1 MADKKYKDLPSN
13 IQTTTV
19 KNFFESTV
27 EQLFSKANVENMSA
41 YIGRKEYDD
50 YTPGE
55 DVYIP
60 QDTPN
65 REKYSLEPVVNSVD
79 QLTGRSSNLMFYDDF
94 LNVLKSYG
102 VDTQNQN
109 NLFNSNFYSLL
120 PPIDEDKFVNFQE
133 YFWSP
138 EGPQAIVVS
147 GTASQPINI
156 IKDIIGKNTFTDPSG
171 YTFKNGAV
179 VEFAGDYVIPQ
190 SYKDSRY
197 IVEGVGDKIILHN
210 KEQNFSASFSTP
222 SFAPWDQEIITGES
236 NLVTTDIPQGAVSES
251 IIASHGF
258 LDNNTGLYYYFD
270 AEGEQSTIQVNSLD
284 DTDLNGNP
292 YWQGY
297 VSEADGFLTYIN
309 DGLYGF
315 DNEPWDGGNTQ
326 ETPDYILMQR
336 AALDK
341 NIWSRINFWH
351 HKNNFIDAGSE
362 LPGKEFRAKRPIL
375 EFNRDIEVYNFG
387 NTGLDFNADLT
398 AAGYTKS
405 EIQGRPIS
413 APIDSQGIKEENIV
427 LIPDDTEENSKYIY
441 IVKASTSKTVV
452 GSVTNSSTFIVNDI
466 SDIYQYATITGSG
479 ISSSIVVEDIDS
491 DGMITTSSPVTLT
504 DQQTIT
510 FGDRVIL
517 KRKPADNNP
526 AGAEDG
532 DSNFIPFIP
541 EVGNS
546 ISILFGSQN
555 QGTEYYW
562 NGKKWALGQRKTR
575 VNSPILFKGYDSA
588 RNVVDDELVYPQS
601 SFKGTKLFSYKD
613 AVANTQNDSVLGF
626 PLEYKNFNNF
636 SEIVFNNNL
645 SSDVISYVSFG
656 GTTNS
661 YINGYLY
668 YKQRLS
674 NGNIEYRTM
683 WRGHN
688 SPFEQVVE
696 DRYEISQAEIDAQTV
711 IYNVSAVPTDSNLI
725 RVYINGKRTK
735 TFTFNSVLTA
745 VQFDNFSFNI
755 NDVID
760 IKTQT
765 NTGHILGENR
775 NGRYEIPLS
784 WDSNTD
790 KVDILEISE
799 PQYIEHFKN
808 LINNQEEIVGEPLGS
823 SNFSNLTKEIQYADK
838 IVQSDDDL
846 QTAAFLV
853 SNDNFNI
860 IDSLRYNA
868 DEYIKYKNRLRKE
881 IKRYIDGNDILGL
894 TNSNILELVIQN
906 VIAYNPGKLVF
917 DYSYMLAIG
926 DRYDE
931 ETVVINNVNQ
941 KEYVLS
947 RYTDLTKIENVVYV
961 YETDSE
967 GKDQMLLIDDDYS
980 INSENSIVTLTFND
994 TYNLVLGST
1003 VKARFFNT
1011 NRESAQCPP
1020 TPSAMGLYPVSK
1032 PEIFTDN
1039 SFNEPITVIL
1049 GHDGSKHVAVNDKED
1064 EILLEF
1070 ERRIYNTILQVYRDK
1085 EEHPDLN
1092 VYDVRPGRFRTT
1104 GFSRNNFYN
1113 ILRESFNKFVT
1124 RNEVDFVTNE
1134 YYKEDDFWTWN
1145 YNSGVPKPAYWRGI
1159 FEACYDTERPH
1170 THPWEMLGFTKKPSW
1185 WDEQYGTDYGS
1196 TNNALWKDLEEGI
1209 IRQGTRANVENDR
1222 YKTRNNPFRRIGL
1235 KLEIPVDAQGNLI
1248 PPANIIST
1256 TSTTKSI
1263 SWSQNVTG
1271 TPSANANTFVA
1282 TNGLSISEYNNSGNT
1297 FINVTTNN
1305 IPGHDTGTFPST
1317 NNTNEIVDS
1326 EFNYSFQFATGI
1338 ATGNLAYYNDYANA
1352 TSTSNTAIGIAV
1364 NGAMITNGNTGIT
1377 FESTNNWHYNAL
1389 FRNDVDRDTAGGSPD
1404 SNNIYGYVQPSPQT
1418 VGLTSWAT
1426 DSHSPIVGWA
1436 FDGLPIYGPY
1446 GYTDGANASSAIKR
1460 IESSYELRSDVRS
1473 DIASGATGLPTGEF
1487 VEDFAYN
1494 PGSGDLDQF
1503 NGRFGVT
1510 PEYPA
1515 GTYYYVATID
1525 ANSDP
1530 AYPYAVGGKFIDNP
1544 NLANNLTGTKTLNTN
1559 GSLTYSL
1566 DNSQSTVYS
1575 ANSTLASSNWK
1586 FSDGAPVENAWK
1598 ISEYYPFAIIELLFL
1613 TKPGKFASVFA
1624 EPEKLIRVSANTN
1637 QLVDKNTF
1645 KRYKVKNAIV
1655 HGDIKADSK
1664 TLCTNTGYT
1673 QFIDSYLRFQGL
1685 NNTSIF
1691 AKPFRSVNGKLGHKF
1706 AGFIDKDTMTVFSD
1720 TYSTTG
1726 NSSSLILPQEDLQ
1739 IDIHEGP
1746 VSTTNNYTGVLIE
1759 KVKNNG
1765 YKVSGYSSLK
1775 RYFDVIPSDKTGR
1788 KTEVAVG
1795 GDPADFSNYDTSKQY
1810 NEGNIIKSGYNYY
1823 RAVAVAPAGTAVTN
1837 TAVWQRLSSL
1847 PQVGGAEA
1855 TYYLDGTGDVDRV
1868 EYGTVYYNVDELFD
1882 FLTSLG
1888 RYQKSIG
1895 YNFGEFNTEI
1905 NDVNDWLYSGKQF
1918 LFWSIGKWS
1927 TGNTLNLS
1935 PMASKIL
1942 FASTTGRIN
1951 RIAESYK
1958 GQFSILDQEG
1968 KMISPRE
1975 CEIIREDN
1983 IITIAP
1989 IDTERQI
1996 FGITLHTNEL
2006 EHSMIVN
2013 NKSQFGDTIYDP
2025 IFNQRQKRLKIKGK
2039 RTANWNGT
2047 LSSEGFIITDNGLKP
2062 NFDTL
2067 ASDIGRY
2074 NEIGYTPVEKQV
2086 YDASRRQYGY
2096 QERKYLREFELV
2108 DDNQFDFYQ
2117 GMIRNK
2123 GTRDSLE
2130 ILLNSD
2136 KVFIPGNVSIFDQW
2150 ALKIGDFGDTENKQ
2164 RLDIKIDEDEIK
2176 SEKTLV
2182 QIVYPENIVS
2192 IVDDVEVLSRNTKFY
2207 TKPILEIES
2216 PPADIPGS
2224 FTYGGGTTAEA
2235 TVNLSTDGTISN
2247 VTVTEKGYGYT
2258 INPSV
2263 TVVAAQLLTANLT
2276 TYFSKPYAISSDY
2289 VSGSGTFSNALTGI
2303 HITDHFAPSGNANT
2317 FIDLSGVTTLT
2328 GVANAINSTANISAN
2343 IVARAVEITTSTA
2356 TNYLLEIQG
2365 NDFELSGQGNS
2376 AIVDDITNKF
2386 LVEERRYQPRQRYS
2400 FETANS
2406 TAQSD
2411 IIATVDGNITSAG
2424 NDWVFDEG
2432 SRTTIRPTSRITGGN
2447 ISFNFVPVSV
2457 SDGVSNTNL
2466 IDIDNRT
2473 VINGI
2478 YPHLDVFI
2486 DGQKLDDSL
2495 ETSSIAGYI
2504 VSESGA
2510 NNSITFYDVTKLP
2523 GGELNENSVIEVVEY
2538 GTLDF
2543 EDTYQGDLPGSVLN
2557 IKVTANDA
2565 LAAKLK
2571 QIRTFEITPDVK
2583 TDSTILI
2590 DVDDGTR
2597 MIHRPTDMAT
2607 NDLWPTTS
2615 SVSHLGIVDS
2625 KYTPL
2630 PNAGYISKYNVNYQA
2645 MDLTNFEQLFDRT
2658 TRKASKIPQA
2668 NDLIHFAIDEHTDF
2682 NAYQL
2687 VDTNCNVAYVEPG
2700 LESNSIA
2707 LFTNKSLL
2715 QFTDG
2720 NRENTAN
2727 NINKYYDNVVAFKR
2741 DKNIYSAYYDNMS
2754 YADGE
2759 KIFDDTIMDLTTP
2772 IGLFLNEEQ
2781 VVKNSFDV
2789 TDITYTR
2796 PMVLGIEKIEPNV
2809 SGNVL
2814 NIQPHALF
2822 NEGIVANANIVGN
2835 NIVEISIVTTQE
2847 TADGTVSFSNQF
2859 SGPANGLYVNFV
2871 DTSGGNLNGN
2881 NYEISNLNVTAFTT
2895 NGTQSSTA
2903 NTSVPVIS
2911 EVSGTVTNSKIVTL
2925 LAANTDIRNGMS
2937 VLGTG
2942 VENNTTVN
2950 QISGTTITLSQNAN
2964 ISSGANI
2971 TFVSQSIIYTTSESS
2986 TTTFTIEDATV
2997 SSNVST
3003 ANLTIGKTD
3012 GLIVTTD
3019 FDTTTLTRG
3028 DDAKIQNAGL
3038 FEGVHRI
3045 NDITVNGVANTIAIP
3060 GEYVAPLS
3068 VTSTFTGVDTANIQL
3083 ATANS
3088 SITDGMLVTGGD
3100 VAANCKVLYI
3110 DSGGNIILSSNAD
3123 SSANSSITF
3132 TEDRFGN
3139 ATLVDNYVTVTFTED
3154 HDLTIDSEGQD
3165 TILEHVVNIG
3175 YAEPGYYN
3183 WAWRAK
3189 GVPTANTLL
3198 VQGYGYDHPV
3208 PITYTTTFTGTGN
3221 SIVIASENDFV
3232 QKFVSVSGGDVA
3244 SGTKVVSVDGTT
3256 VVLDANADSN
3266 ANNSI
3271 TFSANAVSEKQY
3283 LEYGNS
3289 AQLTVG
3295 NPEGNAYLSSTH
3307 RGKIF
3312 INGMPVATAFPM
3324 YSSQEYVDDI
3334 NYQLQIKQGAVAFCG
3349 SIQISIPFVTAALKA
3364 AAKAGYSTNPGP
3376 GTVNVAGLGQVPTG
3390 TLASKV
3396 FGKTQTFRN
3405 NHHHAGMSLRV
3416 QNGGSHGFIDVNP
3429 GNNNGVTAS
3438 GPNAPVPTPAQT
3450 PAPVTQSQV
3459 RQSTMNI
3466 IGPFGPPLEYLGDN
3480 PARDLANGHYG
3491 PNGDSFTVMN
3501 KQQEHKKNA
3510 VDPFGMAVAGSW
3522 ASNVTVNK
3530 FGKIQGITY
3539 PRTYY
3544 NWNPETGQRGL
3555 FMWMGTSA
3563 VSGWINTWIDPNSVI
3578 KQNTGPSFGPQQP
3591 ANYDTSSG
3599 TPPTNTNTGTNT
3611 SSTSS
3616 GANTPPPTNTVVTT
3630 IQSPGTS
3637 GTYSSAGTNGT
3648 SFADFSPIIDITQN
3662 DTPCPPPPKDPP
3674 PPKVPPVK
3682 MVTQFISYS
3691 KGRGVTENTKFK
3703 FATDNNNG
3711 AGWPIKILF
3720 DMFGA
3725 KDKMTVYQGTTAGSM
3740 GRTLAGTGVAGT
3752 LSQLTSTDKTE
3763 YNRIKTGSNNNQ
3775 FSGIQPYTTHGNGF
3789 VKENGKLSFTYYPAN
3804 GQYITIKLEKDGS
3817 SSTAYNFAIVYPS
3830 DDGQPLQGSAT
3841 GVGNPSNNANPGVT
3855 ANGAGPYG
3863 NGFIPPGGLNIGG
3876 GYGSGFPAGGGQ
3888 VGPLGG
3894 NAFYNYFNNSGI
3906 SINNILSGGINVGG
3920 IGGGTISY
3928 NPVYQNNTTYGI
3940 PSYNSATPGWSPTLG
3955 WVDAQGNAWSG
3966 TLITGPQAN
3975 LSNPNPGNQGQGNTN
3990 HIGLTGHTPTG
4001 GTTNTSQIPVC
4012 TPKPRIKVC
4021 GQTKSVGQGDTFYI
4035 NGTSVTLS
4043 GATSIDAIA
4052 NEIRSQVTT
4061 VTVHV
4066 TPDGLGDK
4074 CLTIRNKTADPMV
4087 VRNGCAG
4094 GVYKEVLD
4102 YTLQKDQQMCFNKEV
4117 VQGPTT
4123 LTNTAS
4129 GSGNAAIVGTS
4140 VASFTTDTITP
4151 EDRLANNDKQSICL
4165 TKGSGY
4171 AVGDVL
4177 RVMGGT
4183 PVVGLPE
4190 SPLQAITVNSGGF
4203 GYVKD
4208 SIRVIIGQTGEPGTG
4223 ALVDYTGIEVDGSG
4237 AITKI
4242 PLASGGDG
4250 YSMDNPPTLTI
4261 IGTGRNASASGK
4273 LKVEHPAVEKPARF
4287 IVNDI
4292 GPDGEITDIQI
4303 ITRGIYKIFPSD
4315 LDSGVPLE
4323 YDIKRPQDNTADSE
4337 ILGSSGHINN
4347 AYGDA
4352 ANKGAGFGARI
4363 FLTAREIPS
4372 CSEKGNALTDLGL
4385 PGGVIYATTPEQQLA
4400 DDISLFSELDE
4411 NGNPLFSAD
4420 VIYRDADG
4428 NIIPS
4433 DANLGDDGLG
4443 NSGLGRGGAP
4453 NGAMIGELVL
4463 SSPTLMGIEIDDNL
4477 NPGLLDLLG
4486 VLPGTYY
4493 CGPGVE
4499 VTNNDGSGVNP
4510 AISVQQTAEGFPFN
4524 GAAGRGLRNKPWQN
4538 GWNFNMN
4545 LGNITQSQDMFK
4557 YDITTISGDAIAFT
4571 RDDVDR
4577 QYVKPLV
4584 LESMRHDTDSG
4595 LDLANISNAWIDS
4608 YGTTGGW
4615 AYLESNTVIRQQEK
4629 LADIKFVKD
4638 VFTYDEDTAQK
4649 EFDLNLYDPFK
4660 GIIPGFID
4668 KEIIFKSENDPVVYN
4683 PAYTKFGKQQVGATW
4698 WNTSKVK
4705 YEWYEQGTGTYDIY
4719 GYNNEERIRNWG
4731 RMFPN
4736 SEIEIAE
4743 WIESLLTPEEYNVQN
4758 IGDGIQALLPSD
4770 GSAPNF
4776 ILETRANEK
4785 GKLTDYYYFWVNGKT
4800 TVDAKA
4806 FENYGREKST
4816 QEIVNL
4822 LSNPEGQRMPYF
4834 AMVSPE
4840 AMGVNM
4846 LGDLIKTENS
4856 ILSLNYTRRPENH
4869 SQKHTSWQLAGEGDK
4884 NSNIPNELSVKLID
4898 SLAGINA
4905 MAEEVPAKG
4914 LSEAERYGSSYRP
4927 RQTMFKYIKEARKQ
4941 MFNSLNTIFKEL
4953 KMDSSFDDWRNNLPA
4968 SLNYLDT
4975 VNWFEELR
4983 TDKVSNSKIYYNSDY
4998 KPLRKV
5004 GTTKQLELLK
5014 NILDRSIIQ
5023 VQSSSD
5029 SKYSLYEYSKAT
5041 DTFKLIAIE
5050 NETVEWNEQVYK
5062 EQQSTI
5068 IAEEI
5073 RNVLL
5078 ALYDNVFIGSN
5089 RVYWNRFFFDMV
5101 KYAYS
5106 EQTELN
5112 WAFKTTY
5119 LNIVKEE
5126 TDLVPLKGFKVD
5138 NFDKAIDYFNEVK
5151 PYSSKIQNYSDIK
5164 KPATE
5169 IVGGTSTDFDRPPY
5183 FDDVL
5188 IDVRVLDDNVSA
5200 DANILATDPTYA
5212 GFVSS
5217 NAPIRSVDTKIV
5229 FDRVKA
5235 DLFENSSGMQTQTFV
5250 ASADID
5256 ALSLNF
5262 VPSEADRIVVKRNDE
5277 IVPATSTNLNTGN
5290 SAISNYTFDSAN
5302 NVIVLSKTGNA
5313 EFQTVNAGDVIEVSV
5328 IDGFDPTKETINVS
5342 IAKNIVSIMQNSNAN
5357 ISNTQLSW
5365 TASDRLF
5372 KFDPEIISEFTH
5384 DMESTFGEGVL
5395 SNTTVMT
5402 NVNTITSM
5410 IDSGNLDNTF
5420 SLVKTKIGGDFQGRQ
5435 LDASV
5440 FTDIVPGTHPSTYYT
5455 NTRGFDFYSWDSEV
5469 WDREVDVENFIGIL
5483 NEETQ
5488 GNVNYRVD
5496 NETVYGF
5503 DAVTFLKSRH
5513 GPNRPEELAV
5523 VQPLETLVM
5532 NVHTSNANIETLPGI
5547 SNSKSVRYRMFMD
5560 LFGRTDFYRQSLTG
5574 LTTVSANVNIWENE
5588 ISVTDVSLLP
5598 DGNESN
5604 KGIIWIGAERIEYT
5618 GVDTAN
5624 NKLLGVVRGTRG
5636 TTAQPLIESGAQIFN
5651 GEESQNIALQGARDP
5666 QIANWLGQD
5675 GVSITDTTS
5684 SPTTDTIIG
5693 FIQNV

>member
-1 MADKKYKDLPSN
+1 MADKKYKDLPTN

-27 EQLFSKANVENMSA
+27 EQLFSKANVENLSA
-41 YIGRKEYDD
+41 YIGRKEFDD
-50 YTPGE
+50 YNPDT
-55 DVYIP
+55 DVYVP
-60 QDTPN
+60 QSTPN

-79 QLTGRSSNLMFYDDF
+79 QLTGLSTNLMFYDDF

-109 NLFNSNFYSLL
+109 NLFSSNFYSLL

-156 IKDIIGKNTFTDPSG
+156 LKDIIGKKTFTDPSG

-190 SYKDSRY
+190 TYKDSRY
-197 IVEGVGDKIILHN
+197 IIEGVGNSIILHN

-236 NLVTTDIPQGAVSES
+236 NLILTDIPQGAVSES
-251 IIASHGF
+251 IIATHGY
-258 LDNNTGLYYYFD
+258 LDTSTGLYYYFD
-270 AEGEQSTIQVNSLD
+270 AEGEQSTVPVNSLQD
-284 DTDLNGNP
+284 IDLNGNP
-292 YWQGY
+292 FWEGY
-297 VSEADGFLTYIN
+297 VSEADGFLVYIN
-309 DGLYGF
+309 DGIYGF

-336 AALDK
+336 GAQDK

-351 HKNNFIDAGSE
+351 HKNNFIDSGSE

-375 EFNRDIEVYNFG
+375 EFDRDIEVYNFG
-387 NTGLDFNADLT
+387 TLGLDFNADLS
-398 AAGYTKS
+398 AAGYTKA
-405 EIQGRPIS
+405 EIEGRPIS

-427 LIPDDTEENSKYIY
+427 LIPDDTEDNAKYVY
-441 IVKASTSKTVV
+441 IVKASTTKTVV
-452 GSVTNSSTFIVNDI
+452 GSVSNSSTFIVDDI
-466 SDIYQYATITGSG
+466 SDVYLYSTITGNG
-479 ISSSIVVEDIDS
+479 ISTTVQVEDIDTS
-491 DGMITTSSPVTLT
+491 SKMITTSANVTLT
-504 DQQTIT
+504 DQQSIT

-526 AGAEDG
+526 VGAVDG
-532 DSNFIPFIP
+532 DSNFIPFVP

-555 QGTEYYW
+555 QGTEYFW
-562 NGKKWALGQRKTR
+562 DGKKWILGQKKTR
-575 VNSPILFKGYDSA
+575 VNSPILFKAYDGN
-588 RNVVDDELVYPQS
+588 RNIVDDDLVYPES

-613 AVANTQNDSVLGF
+613 ATSNTQNDSVLGF
-626 PLEYKNFNNF
+626 PLQYKNFNNF

-645 SSDVISYVSFG
+645 SSDVISYVPFG

-683 WRGHN
+683 WRGQN
-688 SPFEQVVE
+688 TPFEQVIE
-696 DRYEISQAEIDAQTV
+696 DRYQISQDLVDAKTV
-711 IYNVSAVPTDSNLI
+711 IYNISATPTDSNDI

-735 TFTFNSVLTA
+735 AFTYNSVLTA
-745 VQFDNFSFNI
+745 IQFASFGLKL
-755 NDVID
+755 NDIID
-760 IKTQT
+760 IKTKT
-765 NTGHILGENR
+765 STGHILGENR
-775 NGRYEIPLS
+775 TGRYEIPLS

-790 KVDILEISE
+790 KVDIFEISE
-799 PQYIEHFKN
+799 PQYLEHFKN
-808 LINNQEEIVGEPLGS
+808 LINNQEHIDGEPLGS
-823 SNFSNLTKEIQYADK
+823 NNFSNLTKEIKYADK
-838 IVQSDDDL
+838 IVQTDDDL

-860 IDSLRYNA
+860 IDAIRYNA
-868 DEYIKYKNRLRKE
+868 EEYIKYKNRLRKE
-881 IKRYIDGNDILGL
+881 IKRYIDGNDIIGL
-894 TNSNILELVIQN
+894 TNSNILELAIQN

-931 ETVVINNVNQ
+931 ETIVINNVNQ

-947 RYTDLTKIENVVYV
+947 RYSDLTKVENVVYV

-967 GKDQMLLIDDDYS
+967 GKDQMLLIDTDYS
-980 INSENSIVTLTFND
+980 INSDNSIVTLTFTDNY
-994 TYNLVLGST
+994 TLSLGST
-1003 VKARFFNT
+1003 IKARFFNT

-1020 TPSAMGLYPVSK
+1020 TPSAMGLYPVTK
-1032 PEIFTDN
+1032 PEIFKDTT
-1039 SFNEPITVIL
+1039 FNEPINVVL

-1070 ERRIYNTILQVYRDK
+1070 ERRVYNTILQVYRDK
-1085 EEHPDLN
+1085 ESHPDLN
-1092 VYDVRPGRFRTT
+1092 VFDIRPGRFRTT
-1104 GFSRNNFYN
+1104 GFSRNDFYN

-1145 YNSGVPKPAYWRGI
+1145 YNSNTVKPAYWRGI
-1159 FEACYDTERPH
+1159 FESCYDTEKPH
-1170 THPWEMLGFTKKPSW
+1170 THPWEMLGFTKKPTW
-1185 WDEQYGTDYGS
+1185 WEEQYGTDYGS
-1196 TNNALWKDLEEGI
+1196 TNTDLWKDLEEGI
-1209 IRQGTRANVENDR
+1209 IRQGTRANIENDR
-1222 YKTRNNPFRRIGL
+1222 YKTRKNPFRRIGL
-1235 KLEIPVDAQGNLI
+1235 KYEIPVDAQGNLI

-1263 SWSQNVTG
+1263 SWTQSVTG
-1271 TPSANANTFVA
+1271 TPSANANTFIA
-1282 TNGLSISEYNNSGNT
+1282 TDGLSISEYHNSGNT

-1364 NGAMITNGNTGIT
+1364 NGAMITNSNTGII
-1377 FESTNNWHYNAL
+1377 FEDSSNWHYNAM

-1487 VEDFAYN
+1487 IEDYAYN

-1525 ANSDP
+1525 ANSEP
-1530 AYPYAVGGKFIDNP
+1530 AYPYTVGGKFIDTP
-1544 NLANNLTGTKTLNTN
+1544 DLSNNLIGTQTLNTN
-1559 GSLTYSL
+1559 GTLSYSL
-1566 DNSQSTVYS
+1566 DNSESTVYS

-1598 ISEYYPFAIIELLFL
+1598 ISEYYPFAIIESLFL

-1637 QLVDKNTF
+1637 QLVDKNTN

-1655 HGDIKADSK
+1655 HGDIKADGK

-1759 KVKNNG
+1759 KVSNNG

-1775 RYFDVIPSDKTGR
+1775 RYFDIIPSDKQGR
-1788 KTEVAVG
+1788 KTEVSVG
-1795 GDPADFSNYDTSKQY
+1795 GEPANFSNYDTTKQF
-1810 NEGNIIKSGYNYY
+1810 NEGNIVKSGYNYY
-1823 RAVAVAPAGTAVTN
+1823 RAVAFASAGTAVTD
-1837 TAVWQRLSSL
+1837 TTVWQRMSAL
-1847 PQVGGAEA
+1847 PNVGGAEA
-1855 TYYLDGTGDVDRV
+1855 TFYLDGTGTVERV
-1868 EYGTVYYNVDELFD
+1868 EYGTVYYNVNDLFD

-1895 YNFGEFNTEI
+1895 FDFGEFSTEI
-1905 NDVNDWLYSGKQF
+1905 NDINDWLYSGKQF

-1935 PMASKIL
+1935 PMANKVS
-1942 FASTTGRIN
+1942 FATTTGRIN
-1951 RIAESYK
+1951 RIQESYK

-1968 KMISPRE
+1968 KMVSPRD
-1975 CEIIREDN
+1975 CEIVRESN
-1983 IITIAP
+1983 SITIAT
-1989 IDTERQI
+1989 IDREVQI
-1996 FGITLHTNEL
+1996 YGITLHTNEL
-2006 EHSMIVN
+2006 EHSMLVN

-2025 IFNQRQKRLKIKGK
+2025 VFNQRQKRLKIKGK

-2074 NEIGYTPVEKQV
+2074 NEIGYMPVEKQV

-2123 GTRDSLE
+2123 GTKDSLE

-2150 ALKIGDFGDTENKQ
+2150 ALKIGNFGDTDNRQ
-2164 RLDIKIDEDEIK
+2164 RLDVKIDEDEIK

-2207 TKPILEIES
+2207 TKPILEIEP
-2216 PPADIPGS
+2216 PPAEIPGS

-2289 VSGSGTFSNALTGI
+2289 VSGSGTFANALTGI

-2328 GVANAINSTANISAN
+2328 GVANAINSTANTNAN
-2343 IVARAVEITTSTA
+2343 IVARAVEIATSTS

-2365 NDFELSGQGNS
+2365 NDFQLSGQGNS

-2386 LVEERRYQPRQRYS
+2386 LLEERRYQPRQRYS

-2447 ISFNFVPVSV
+2447 VSFNFVPTSV

-2495 ETSSIAGYI
+2495 ETSSVAGYI
-2504 VSESGA
+2504 VSESGS
-2510 NNSITFYDVTKLP
+2510 NNIITFYDVSKLP

-2645 MDLTNFEQLFDRT
+2645 MDLQNFEQLFDRA

-2668 NDLIHFAIDEHTDF
+2668 NDLIHFAIDEHSDF

-2687 VDTNCNVAYVEPG
+2687 VDTNCNVAYVEG
-2700 LESNSIA
+2700 DLNSQSIS
-2707 LFTNKSLL
+2707 LFTNKSLM

-2741 DKNIYSAYYDNMS
+2741 DKNIYNAYYDKMS

-2772 IGLFLNEEQ
+2772 VGLFLNEEQ

-2847 TADGTVSFSNQF
+2847 TVDGTVSFSNQF
-2859 SGPANGLYVNFV
+2859 SGLTNGSYVNFV

-2911 EVSGTVTNSKIVTL
+2911 EVSGTVTNSKTVTL
-2925 LAANTDIRNGMS
+2925 LEANTDIRNGMS

-2942 VENNTTVN
+2942 VENNTKVN

-2971 TFVSQSIIYTTSESS
+2971 TFVSQSVIYTTTESS

-3028 DDAKIQNAGL
+3028 DDVKIQNAGL

-3045 NDITVNGVANTIAIP
+3045 KDITVNGVANTISIP
-3060 GEYVAPLS
+3060 GDYVAPLS
-3068 VTSTFTGVDTANIQL
+3068 ITSTFTGVDTANIQL

-3088 SITDGMLVTGGD
+3088 SITDGMLVTGGN

-3110 DSGGNIILSSNAD
+3110 DAGGNIILSSNAD

-3154 HDLTIDSEGQD
+3154 HDLTIDSAGQD

-3208 PITYTTTFTGTGN
+3208 PVTYTTTFTGTGN

-3256 VVLDANADSN
+3256 VILDGNADSS

-3307 RGKIF
+3307 KGKIF

-3324 YSSQEYVDDI
+3324 YSSQQYVDDI

-3349 SIQISIPFVTAALKA
+3349 SIQISIPFITPALKA
-3364 AAKAGYSTNPGP
+3364 AARAAAMNAAGTGLQNF
-3376 GTVNVAGLGQVPTG
+3376 AGLGQVPAG
-3390 TLASKV
+3390 TINSKLQ
-3396 FGKTQTFRN
+3396 GKQHTLRN
-3405 NHHHAGMSLRV
+3405 SYNHAGLAQRV
-3416 QNGGSHGFIDVNP
+3416 LNGGQHSFIDVNP
-3429 GNNNGVTAS
+3429 GNSGNVTTS
-3438 GPNAPVPTPAQT
+3438 GPSAPVPAYTPPTTTQPAAQSTQIPIAT
-3450 PAPVTQSQV
+3450 PIGPKLSVAAGTLDQSQES
-3459 RQSTMNI
+3459 RYN
-3466 IGPFGPPLEYLGDN
+3466 
-3480 PARDLANGHYG
+3480 
-3491 PNGDSFTVMN
+3491 
-3501 KQQEHKKNA
+3501 NA
-3510 VDPFGMAVAGSW
+3510 SDPTSSNMAYIDYTNSPDPKRRAMGGV
-3522 ASNVTVNK
+3522 
-3530 FGKIQGITY
+3530 
-3539 PRTYY
+3539 
-3544 NWNPETGQRGL
+3544 
-3555 FMWMGTSA
+3555 WMGTSRITY
-3563 VSGWINTWIDPNSVI
+3563 GWHPKTGVRGLWEWIGGMGFHNSWKDPNRLPPPPGSP
-3578 KQNTGPSFGPQQP
+3578 TFGPVKP
-3591 ANYDTSSG
+3591 TEDNTV
-3599 TPPTNTNTGTNT
+3599 TNT
-3611 SSTSS
+3611 
-3616 GANTPPPTNTVVTT
+3616 ATNTVTNTVTNTLTTVVNT
-3630 IQSPGTS
+3630 IQAPGSS
-3637 GTYSSAGTNGT
+3637 GNYASAGTNGT

-3662 DTPCPPPPKDPP
+3662 DTPCPPPPPVPP
-3674 PPKVPPVK
+3674 TPPVPPVK
-3682 MVTQFISYS
+3682 MVTQFITNT
-3691 KGRGVTENTKFK
+3691 KGRGVTETTRFK
-3703 FATDNNNG
+3703 FATDDNNG

-3720 DMFGA
+3720 DMFSA
-3725 KDKMTVYQGTTAGSM
+3725 KDKMTVYQGTTAGST

-3752 LSQLTSTDKTE
+3752 LSQLTATDKTE
-3763 YNRIKTGSNNNQ
+3763 YNRIRTGSNNTQ
-3775 FSGIQPYTTHGNGF
+3775 FSGGIQNYTAHGNGF

-3804 GQYITIKLEKDGS
+3804 GQYITVKLEKDGS
-3817 SSTAYNFAIVYPS
+3817 TSTAYNFAIEYPS
-3830 DDGQPLQGSAT
+3830 DDGQPLQGSVAS
-3841 GVGNPSNNANPGVT
+3841 VGNPSNNANPGVI
-3855 ANGAGPYG
+3855 ANGAGPWG
-3863 NGFIPPGGLNIGG
+3863 NGFIPPGGLQIGG
-3876 GYGSGFPAGGGQ
+3876 GYGSGFSGA
-3888 VGPLGG
+3888 
-3894 NAFYNYFNNSGI
+3894 NTTFNFS
-3906 SINNILSGGINVGG
+3906 GINVGIG
-3920 IGGGTISY
+3920 SGGGTISY
-3928 NPVYQNNTTYGI
+3928 NPVYQAGLTNGY
-3940 PSYNSATPGWSPTLG
+3940 PSYNANTAGWSPTLG
-3955 WVDAQGNAWSG
+3955 WVDINGNAWSG
-3966 TLITGPQAN
+3966 TLISGPQAQLTN
-3975 LSNPNPGNQGQGNTN
+3975 TNPGNQGQGNTN

-4052 NEIRSQVTT
+4052 NEIRSQVTS

-4129 GSGNAAIVGTS
+4129 GSGNATIVGTS

-4151 EDRLANNDKQSICL
+4151 EERLANNDKQSICL

-4183 PVVGLPE
+4183 PVVGLPSSE
-4190 SPLQAITVNSGGF
+4190 LQSITVNNGGF

-4208 SIRVIIGQTGEPGTG
+4208 SIRVVIGQTGEPGTG
-4223 ALVDYTGIEVDGSG
+4223 ALVDYSGIEVDGSG

-4250 YSMDNPPTLTI
+4250 YSMDNPPTITI
-4261 IGTGRNASASGK
+4261 IGTGRNASVSART
-4273 LKVEHPAVEKPARF
+4273 KVEHPAVEKPARF
-4287 IVNDI
+4287 VVNGV

-4323 YDIKRPQDNTADSE
+4323 YDIKRPQSGTPDSE
-4337 ILGSSGHINN
+4337 ILGSSGHIDN

-4385 PGGVIYATTPEQQLA
+4385 PNGVIYATTPEQQLA

-4443 NSGLGRGGAP
+4443 NSGLGRGGVP

-4477 NPGLLDLLG
+4477 NPGLLDTLG

-4493 CGPGVE
+4493 CGPGIE

-4510 AISVQQTAEGFPFN
+4510 AISVQQMADGFPFN
-4524 GAAGRGLRNKPWQN
+4524 GAAGRGVRNKPWQN

-4557 YDITTISGDAIAFT
+4557 YDITTITGDAIQFT

-4584 LESMRHDTDSG
+4584 LESMRHDTESG

-4649 EFDLNLYDPFK
+4649 EFELNLYDPFK

-4683 PAYTKFGKQQVGATW
+4683 PAYTKFGKEQVGATW

-4705 YEWYEQGTGTYDIY
+4705 YEWYEQGAGTYDIY

-4731 RMFPN
+4731 SMFPN
-4736 SEIEIAE
+4736 SKIEIVE
-4743 WIESLLTPEEYNVQN
+4743 WIESLLTPEEFNLQN
-4758 IGDGIQALLPSD
+4758 ISNGVEALTPSD

-4776 ILETRANEK
+4776 ILETRANDK
-4785 GKLTDYYYFWVNGKT
+4785 GKLTDYYYFWVEGKT

-4806 FENYGREKST
+4806 FEHYGRERST
-4816 QEIVNL
+4816 VELVNL
-4822 LSNPEGQRMPYF
+4822 LSNPEGQRLPYF
-4834 AMVSPE
+4834 AMISPE
-4840 AMGVNM
+4840 AMGINM

-4856 ILSLNYTRRPENH
+4856 ILSLNYTRRPEKH
-4869 SQKHTSWQLAGEGDK
+4869 SQQHTSWQLASEGDK
-4884 NSNIPNELSVKLID
+4884 NSSIPSELSVKLID
-4898 SLAGINA
+4898 SLAGINGLG
-4905 MAEEVPAKG
+4905 EDVPAKG

-4941 MFNSLNTIFKEL
+4941 MFNSLNSIFKEL
-4953 KMDSSFDDWRNNLPA
+4953 KMDSTFDDWRNSLPTT
-4968 SLNYLDT
+4968 LNYLDT

-4983 TDKVSNSKIYYNSDY
+4983 TNKVTNSKIYYNSDY

-5004 GTTKQLELLK
+5004 ATTKQLELLK
-5014 NILDRSIIQ
+5014 NVLDRSVIQ
-5023 VQSSSD
+5023 VQSNSN
-5029 SKYSLYEYSKAT
+5029 SKYSLYEYSKST

-5050 NETVEWNEQVYK
+5050 DETVEWNEKVYK
-5062 EQQSTI
+5062 EQQSNP

-5078 ALYDNVFIGSN
+5078 ALYNNVFVGSS

-5169 IVGGTSTDFDRPPY
+5169 IVSGTSTDFDRPPY
-5183 FDDVL
+5183 FDSET
-5188 IDVRVLDDNVSA
+5188 IDVRVLDDSVSA
-5200 DANILATDPTYA
+5200 DANILATDSTYA
-5212 GFVSS
+5212 GFISS

-5250 ASADID
+5250 ASADIETL
-5256 ALSLNF
+5256 ALNF

-5277 IVPATSTNLNTGN
+5277 VVPATSTNLNTGN
-5290 SAISNYTFDSAN
+5290 SAVTNYTFDSAN
-5302 NVIVLSKTGNA
+5302 NVIILSKTGNA
-5313 EFQTVNAGDVIEVSV
+5313 EFQTVSAGDVIEVSV

-5372 KFDPEIISEFTH
+5372 KFDPEIISQFTH

-5395 SNTTVMT
+5395 TNATVMT

-5410 IDSGNLDNTF
+5410 VDSGNLDNTF

-5440 FTDIVPGTHPSTYYT
+5440 FTDIVPGTHPTTYYT

-5513 GPNRPEELAV
+5513 GPDRPEELAV
-5523 VQPLETLVM
+5523 VQPLETLVI
-5532 NVHTSNANIETLPGI
+5532 NVHTSNADIETLPGV
-5547 SNSKSVRYRMFMD
+5547 STSKSIRYRMFMD
-5560 LFGRTDFYRQSLTG
+5560 LFGKTDFYRQTLTG

-5588 ISVTDVSLLP
+5588 ISVADVSVLP

-5604 KGIIWIGAERIEYT
+5604 KGVIWIGAERIEYT

-5675 GVSITDTTS
+5675 GVSITDTTN